1 MITAALKRDEDA
13 MLLRLLQISAI
24 ALTGLILF
32 GLKEGATALGHFFGP
47 GFAAGNLFGAAFVIV
62 AYLLICWLD
71 PSSRPRGSGPK
82 H

>member
-1 MITAALKRDEDA
+1 M
-13 MLLRLLQISAI
+13 MLVRLLQITAI

-32 GLKEGATALGHFFGP
+32 GLKEGAEALGDVFGP
-47 GFAAGNLFGAAFVIV
+47 GFAAGNLFGAGFIIV
-62 AYLLICWLD
+62 AYLLICWID

>member
-1 MITAALKRDEDA
+1 M
-13 MLLRLLQISAI
+13 MLVRLLQITAI

-32 GLKEGATALGHFFGP
+32 GLKQGIIALADISGP
-47 GFAAGNLFGAAFVIV
+47 GFYAGALSGVSFVV
-62 AYLLICWLD
+62 VLYLLICWLD